1 MSEKRM
7 EAIALLGPLGSGKT
21 TTLNSIINHVP
32 IGDSYAVIVND
43 VGAEN
48 IDARRITDHPAN
60 RSDRII
66 ALTAGCIGC
75 SDVTQFQE
83 AIQRVEEAGIDVL
96 FIEPTGIAPGNEIM
110 EVLRAGNRS
119 TAALTLVNA
128 RNIERDLKWQVLPS
142 QLAEAHIVG
151 ITHADSAK
159 DELTVVTDAL
169 ELLPP
174 LDPSTALRVIKKG
187 DVNAELLAE
196 LRGYGKQY
204 RLGKHVLPLVC
215 EVGCEHDAHDHDTQ
229 SHGIIAQSLRL
240 RPDANIEELQSILL
254 QLTTSETAPLIRAKG
269 SLAGYAFDVVGDTW
283 EQVPLETQAN
293 NVLNIIFAGGHIP
306 NDVSKLDTLIDT
318 AAIHITGDKKSIVK
332 SINQALSRE
341 EREEI
346 IAERL
351 QVYPTVISPVHG
363 ELITDCEADE
373 GYEIAFWGGTDDINE
388 SLKRQAMNAYISFR
402 LEGLHEFL
410 YHPEAI
416 ANMGQRADYW
426 QRRFGATLGYNGYYL
441 AEYISPDLLVQVR
454 EANPAALL
462 GDGFMKLN
470 TLTFD
475 EGRAEE
481 KPEFL
486 ASVFKAAIDNGDMT
500 SEVVTTIVE
509 HGIQLSHN
517 NIAHQQRW
525 LDAFGWLSALT
536 PHYAQSSAN

>member
-21 TTLNSIINHVP
+21 TTLNSIISHVP

-48 IDARRITDHPAN
+48 IDARRIVDHPAN
-60 RSDRII
+60 RSERII

-110 EVLRAGNRS
+110 QVLREGDRN

-151 ITHADSAK
+151 VTHSDSTK

-196 LRGYGKQY
+196 LRGYGRQY
-204 RLGKHVLPLVC
+204 RLGKNVLPLVC
-215 EVGCEHDAHDHDTQ
+215 DTNCGHDHHDHKAQ

-240 RPDANIEELQSILL
+240 RPDANIEELKTILT
-254 QLTTSETAPLIRAKG
+254 QLTQSETTPLIRAKG
-269 SLAGYAFDVVGDTW
+269 SLAGFTFDVVGDIW
-283 EQVPLETQAN
+283 DQQPLETPTR
-293 NVLNIIFAGGHIP
+293 NVLNIIFAGGHLP
-306 NDVSKLDTLIDT
+306 SDVSKLNALIDAT
-318 AAIHITGDKKSIVK
+318 AIEITGDKKSIVK
-332 SINQALSRE
+332 SINQALSRD

-351 QVYPTVISPVHG
+351 QLYPSAISPVHG

-373 GYEIAFWGGTDDINE
+373 GYEIAFWGGTDDIDE
-388 SLKRQAMNAYISFR
+388 DVKKQAMYAYISFR
-402 LEGLHEFL
+402 LDGLHEYL
-410 YHPEAI
+410 HHPDYI
-416 ANMGQRADYW
+416 ANMAERADYW
-426 QRRFGATLGYNGYYL
+426 ERRFGATLGYNGYYL
-441 AEYISPDLLVQVR
+441 AEYISPDLLLKIR
-454 EANPAALL
+454 DANPAAML

-486 ASVFKAAIDNGDMT
+486 ASVFKAALRNDDITAANVSM
-500 SEVVTTIVE
+500 IVE
-509 HGIQLSHN
+509 HGLQLSAKDT
-517 NIAHQQRW
+517 AHQQRW
-525 LDAFGWLSALT
+525 RTAFGWLKDFV
-536 PHYAQSSAN
+536 N

>member
-1 MSEKRM
+1 M

-48 IDARRITDHPAN
+48 IDARRIVDHPAN
-60 RSDRII
+60 RSERII

-110 EVLRAGNRS
+110 QVLREGGRD

-151 ITHADSAK
+151 ITHADTAK

-174 LDPSTALRVIKKG
+174 LDPSTALRVVKKG

-204 RLGKHVLPLVC
+204 RLGRNVLPLMC
-215 EVGCEHDAHDHDTQ
+215 EADCGHDHHDHEVH

-240 RPDANIEELQSILL
+240 RPDANIEELKTILL
-254 QLTTSETAPLIRAKG
+254 QLAQSETAPLIRAKG
-269 SLAGYAFDVVGDTW
+269 SLTGFTFDVVGDIW
-283 EQVPLETQAN
+283 DQQPLDTEAR
-293 NVLNIIFAGGHIP
+293 NVLNIIFAGGHVP
-306 NDVSKLDTLIDT
+306 NDVSKLDALIGTT
-318 AAIHITGDKKSIVK
+318 AIEITGDKKSIVK

-341 EREEI
+341 EREGI
-346 IAERL
+346 ITERL
-351 QVYPTVISPVHG
+351 HMYPSVISPVHG

-373 GYEIAFWGGTDDINE
+373 GYEIAFWGGTDDITE
-388 SLKRQAMNAYISFR
+388 DVKKQAMDAYISFR
-402 LEGLHEFL
+402 LNGLHEYL
-410 YHPEAI
+410 YHPESI
-416 ANMGQRADYW
+416 ANMAERADYW

-441 AEYISPDLLVQVR
+441 DTYIHPDLLKKIR
-454 EANPAALL
+454 DINPAALL
-462 GDGFMKLN
+462 ADGFKDLQ

-486 ASVFKAAIDNGDMT
+486 QAVFTKAIARGD
-500 SEVVTTIVE
+500 
-509 HGIQLSHN
+509 L
-517 NIAHQQRW
+517 
-525 LDAFGWLSALT
+525 
-536 PHYAQSSAN
+536 SSAQVQAVFNHGMQLAVANASFCERFSTALATITDEYITIASKG

>member
-1 MSEKRM
+1 M

-48 IDARRITDHPAN
+48 IDARRIVDHPAN
-60 RSDRII
+60 RSERVI

-110 EVLRAGNRS
+110 QVLREGNRN

-151 ITHADSAK
+151 VTHSDSAK
-159 DELTVVTDAL
+159 DEMAVVTDAL

-174 LDPSTALRVIKKG
+174 LDSSTALRVIKKG

-196 LRGYGKQY
+196 LRGYGRQY
-204 RLGKHVLPLVC
+204 RLGRNVLSLVC
-215 EVGCEHDAHDHDTQ
+215 EADCGHEHHDHEAH

-240 RPDANIEELQSILL
+240 RPDTNIGELKTILT
-254 QLTTSETAPLIRAKG
+254 QLTQSETAPLIRAKG
-269 SLAGYAFDVVGDTW
+269 SVNGFTFDVVGDIW
-283 EQVPLETQAN
+283 DQQPLDTEAR
-293 NVLNIIFAGGHIP
+293 NVLNIIFAGGHVP
-306 NDVSKLDTLIDT
+306 SDVSGLDALVDAT
-318 AAIHITGDKKSIVK
+318 AIQITGDKKSIVK

-341 EREEI
+341 EREDI
-346 IAERL
+346 IVERL
-351 QVYPTVISPVHG
+351 RLYPSVISAVHG

-373 GYEIAFWGGTDDINE
+373 GYEIAFWGGTDDIPE
-388 SLKRQAMNAYISFR
+388 DLKKQAMDAYISFR
-402 LEGLHEFL
+402 INGLHEYL
-410 YHPEAI
+410 HHPESI
-416 ANMGQRADYW
+416 ENMSGRADYW

-441 AEYISPDLLVQVR
+441 AEYISPDLLAQIR
-454 EANPAALL
+454 DINPAAML
-462 GDGFMKLN
+462 GEGFMKLDV
-470 TLTFD
+470 LTFD

-486 ASVFKAAIDNGDMT
+486 ASVFKAAIENGDIT
-500 SEVVTTIVE
+500 HANVSKIVE
-509 HGIQLSHN
+509 RGLQLSVEN
-517 NIAHQQRW
+517 AVHQQRW
-525 LDAFGWLSALT
+525 QTAFSWL
-536 PHYAQSSAN
+536 